1 MPCSIAFLAQA
12 CAVSC
17 AAKGVCLRDP
27 EKFTVPALA
36 HAMVFPLISVI
47 VTMVLLKVDWIW
59 AIPWL
64 MFFFALFGDPAFPNV
79 AAPS

>member
-1 MPCSIAFLAQA
+1 M
-12 CAVSC
+12 SC

-27 EKFTVPALA
+27 VKFTVPALA
-36 HAMVFPLISVI
+36 HEIAFPLTSVI
-47 VTMVLLKVDWIW
+47 VTIVLLKVDWMC

-64 MFFFALFGDPAFPNV
+64 IFFFAFFEDPAFPNV